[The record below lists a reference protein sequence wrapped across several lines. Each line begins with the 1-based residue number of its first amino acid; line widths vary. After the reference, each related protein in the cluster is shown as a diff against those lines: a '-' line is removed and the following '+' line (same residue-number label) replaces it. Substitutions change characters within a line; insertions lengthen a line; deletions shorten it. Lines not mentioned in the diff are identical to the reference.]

1 MEMEMTS
8 ATTMAMESSST
19 ATSGMAMSMG
29 GDSDCKVSMLLNWT
43 TMNACFLTSSFKITS
58 NFTFLLACLL
68 AFLLVLSLEFL
79 RRLQRTYDRYLLNRS
94 KEPSKPLEMEERL
107 LGKDE
112 ILDTLVDERPLVV
125 VVEQLIR
132 GLLHVSQFAVSYC
145 VMLLYMS
152 SNGYIIISILCGAL
166 VGFALFT
173 RDMMRPGMKLD
184 VEVMKKDCCG

>member
-8 ATTMAMESSST
+8 ATTMAMEASST
-19 ATSGMAMSMG
+19 ASSGMAMSMG

-58 NFTFLLACLL
+58 KFTFLLACLF
-68 AFLLVLSLEFL
+68 AFFLVLSLEFL

-152 SNGYIIISILCGAL
+152 SNGMVVS
-166 VGFALFT
+166 FAS
-173 RDMMRPGMKLD
+173 K
-184 VEVMKKDCCG
+184 